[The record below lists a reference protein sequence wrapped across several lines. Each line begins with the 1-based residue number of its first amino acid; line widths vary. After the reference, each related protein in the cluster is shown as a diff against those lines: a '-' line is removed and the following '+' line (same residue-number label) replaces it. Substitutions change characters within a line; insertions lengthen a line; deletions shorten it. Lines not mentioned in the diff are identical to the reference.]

1 MCLKVRIV
9 DVILIATCAIL
20 YTQETLFVLVSTVC
34 KELVVV
40 VECYAAKFAA
50 RMACESCSLVVVF
63 CSGRL
68 RVAIPDVR
76 FKLLRSI

>member
-1 MCLKVRIV
+1 MRIV
-9 DVILIATCAIL
+9 DVVLIATCAVL

-34 KELVVV
+34 EQLVVV
-40 VECYAAKFAA
+40 VKCYAAELAG
-50 RMACESCSLVVVF
+50 RMACEPCSLVVVF

-68 RVAIPDVR
+68 WVAIPDVR